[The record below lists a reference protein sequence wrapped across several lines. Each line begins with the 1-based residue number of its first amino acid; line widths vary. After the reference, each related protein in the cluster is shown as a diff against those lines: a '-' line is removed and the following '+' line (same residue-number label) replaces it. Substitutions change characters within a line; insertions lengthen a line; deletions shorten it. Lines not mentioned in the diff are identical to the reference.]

1 MDTIFT
7 RIKENCELRN
17 LSENTQISY
26 RRIAR
31 QYFDFYNGIS
41 PDELGTEEIRMYLL
55 HLIRDKHQ
63 ATQTLDVAYSALKFL
78 YHTVLNRPLD
88 ISPVPRS
95 KQSQKL
101 PVVLST
107 EEITALFSC
116 IKKIK
121 HKALLTIIYSAG
133 LRTSEA
139 ANLKVSDIDS
149 KRMQIRIQNSKGAK
163 DRYTIL
169 SETALLTLR
178 EYYKIYRPTTWLFK
192 SRFSD
197 KPIGFR
203 GISFIFTRYKIE
215 AGIKKEASVHSL
227 RHSFAT
233 HLLENGVDLHH
244 IQLLLGHSSPKT
256 TTVYLHV
263 RRMDLQKIISPL
275 DLIKKKD

>member
-1 MDTIFT
+1 
-7 RIKENCELRN
+7 
-17 LSENTQISY
+17 
-26 RRIAR
+26 
-31 QYFDFYNGIS
+31 
-41 PDELGTEEIRMYLL
+41 MYLL

-63 ATQTLDVAYSALKFL
+63 APQTLDVAYSALKFL

-107 EEITALFSC
+107 EEITKLFSC
-116 IKKIK
+116 IKKIR
-121 HKALLTIIYSAG
+121 HKALLTLIYSAG

-178 EYYKIYRPTTWLFK
+178 EYYTIYRPTTWLFK
-192 SRFSD
+192 GRFGD

-203 GISFIFTRYKIE
+203 GISFIFTIYKIE

-263 RRMDLQKIISPL
+263 RRVDLQKIISPL